1 MALKLQLQSLSS
13 KKDFDVKTQAKS
25 TRIKK
30 ARMRG
35 LEPVSWFLL
44 IMLALRLIPNM
55 EECSSPAID
64 VEKHTLE
71 EPCKEFYEVRQGET
85 LYSIAEKCRDPHIW
99 LWNPHVE
106 DPDDVYPGVI
116 VRLKPVR

>member
-1 MALKLQLQSLSS
+1 
-13 KKDFDVKTQAKS
+13 
-25 TRIKK
+25 
-30 ARMRG
+30 MRG

-85 LYSIAEKCRDPHIW
+85 LPS
-99 LWNPHVE
+99 
-106 DPDDVYPGVI
+106 
-116 VRLKPVR
+116 